1 MERRKNPDNTMRFK
15 ERPDIPAP
23 VVRALRSDAYRESIE
38 SHLKDLPKEIKQK
51 FTHTMSVTTL
61 DRSPRQ
67 LQLSLR
73 HSHEIIIDPEEM
85 RHSLFGRITHTL
97 LEENKGPGEVVEER
111 LGIAYPLMLSSGKR
125 VVYWI
130 HGQADLYSY
139 QEGVLWDYKT
149 PRTGSLKYNKRSHHA
164 QLNILGYIWRKNGR
178 KVTRLRN
185 VYLLIKDWN
194 PQFVKDEPGHEYP
207 KSWIVPQDVPMW
219 SDEDCMKY
227 LTERLTRHYLNE
239 SKPDDDLDPCDD
251 DELWR
256 SEPRYKVFKLDED
269 GHPQKTAKYNGA
281 SKEVAQQTLEALR
294 QSSREKVLAENAKKK
309 KPKDAGA
316 LKFDSYVLHELPSSP
331 RRCAFCDA
339 RNHCSQRI
347 QQLIAE
353 MESNQSTE
361 HEEEDL

>member
-1 MERRKNPDNTMRFK
+1 MKFK
-15 ERPDIPAP
+15 ESPHIPLP
-23 VVRALRSDAYRESIE
+23 LLKALKSDAYRESLE
-38 SHLKDLPKEIKQK
+38 AHFKDLPANIKGK
-51 FTHTMSVTTL
+51 FQHTMSVTTL
-61 DRSPRQ
+61 ARSPRQ

-73 HSHEIIIDPEEM
+73 HSHEIVIDLEER
-85 RHSLFGRITHTL
+85 RHALFGRIGHSI
-97 LEENKGPGEVVEER
+97 LEENKGPGDVVEER
-111 LGIAYPLMLSSGKR
+111 LGIIFPLVIEKKLPGGKVIATR
-125 VVYWI
+125 VDYYV
-130 HGQADLYSY
+130 HGAADLYNY
-139 QEGVLWDYKT
+139 AEGFLDDYKF
-149 PRTGSLKYNKRSHHA
+149 PKTGSLRYSKKDYHA

-219 SDEDCMKY
+219 SDEECMAY
-227 LTERLTRHYLNE
+227 LNERLTRHYLNE
-239 SKPDDDLDPCDD
+239 GKPDDEIDPCDD

-281 SKEVAQQTLEALR
+281 SKEVAHQTLEALR

-309 KPKDAGA
+309 KPKDAVA

-331 RRCAFCDA
+331 RRCGFCDA
-339 RNHCSQRI
+339 RNHCSQRL